1 MDIRPRTPADLP
13 ACVEALAAVQAAD
26 RYPVNWPDDPGAWL
40 TPAGMTAAWLAIEAG
55 AVLGHVAITRDQE
68 VSRLFV
74 TPAARGRGVAARLL
88 ESARSSTPL
97 PLKLEV
103 SSEGRAAIGLY
114 ERLGWRRVASSRA
127 TWLNAAGEP
136 ALLHHYVSP

>member
-1 MDIRPRTPADLP
+1 MP
-13 ACVEALAAVQAAD
+13 ACVEALAAVQTAD

-40 TPAGMTAAWLAIEAG
+40 TPDGMTTAWLAIEAD
-55 AVLGHVAITRDQE
+55 AVLGHVAITRDLE
-68 VSRLFV
+68 LTRLFV

-88 ESARSSTPL
+88 DAARASTPL

-103 SSEGRAAIGLY
+103 SSEGHAAIRFY
-114 ERLGWRRVASSRA
+114 ERLGWRRVGSSRA